1 MHFWRRTTEFN
12 APASIVV
19 VRLRSGAGARLCRLK
34 CPRFG
39 PRRDGPDWLVRLRAV
54 LDRKRHVCQRC
65 AGFFARRSLTMNDG
79 EGTALAAPFLPVPVC
94 CNVSRMPHWIPIA
107 VLFAAA

>member
-1 MHFWRRTTEFN
+1 M
-12 APASIVV
+12 
-19 VRLRSGAGARLCRLK
+19 LCRLK

-94 CNVSRMPHWIPIA
+94 CNVSRMPDWIPIA
-107 VLFAAA
+107 VLFAAATASLAQAPRSTVVGRVTDATGLALSG